1 MTRVCLVGALAL
13 LFVPAFASGQTAE
26 PSRPFA
32 WDVARAVLIDPTT
45 YIPAVI
51 SHEAMMS
58 DWKTSQILF
67 RHGWREA
74 NPRYTVTGLAN
85 DAPLPYDEGKDRIR
99 AASLKVLQYSAL
111 NNALA
116 GVGERLLIA
125 KYPRRKKLIRTLSW
139 VERIGYASFIAY
151 RNSADHLRQAGTNR
165 RLAREFGYTH

>member
-1 MTRVCLVGALAL
+1 
-13 LFVPAFASGQTAE
+13 
-26 PSRPFA
+26 
-32 WDVARAVLIDPTT
+32 
-45 YIPAVI
+45 
-51 SHEAMMS
+51 
-58 DWKTSQILF
+58 
-67 RHGWREA
+67 
-74 NPRYTVTGLAN
+74 LAN